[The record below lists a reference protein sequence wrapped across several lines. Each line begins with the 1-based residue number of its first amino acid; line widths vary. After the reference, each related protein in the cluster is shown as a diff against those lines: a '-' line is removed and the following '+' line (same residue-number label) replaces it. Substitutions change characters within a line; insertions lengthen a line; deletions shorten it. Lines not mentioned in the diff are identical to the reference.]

1 LYHPLDDGDVRFN
14 FIDFLHPTIFD
25 NGYHRLHNSAS
36 FICANTNAEINYSKS
51 TPFPGES
58 GDRF

>member
-1 LYHPLDDGDVRFN
+1 MENVRFN
-14 FIDFLHPTIFD
+14 FIDFLHSTIFD
-25 NGYHRLHNSAS
+25 NGHHRLHISAW
-36 FICANTNAEINYSKS
+36 FICANTNAEINYSEP